1 MALCLANSLI
11 ACQDFV
17 PYDQLVRYKWWYRHG
32 YMSSTGQ
39 CFDIGAATQ
48 QSIEEFEK
56 RQRKFAHDHG
66 IPFDQLDFL
75 SNRDLL
81 QAFDVKCSKDDVA
94 GNGALMRLAPVP
106 LFFYHNPE
114 LAIEYSGISGRIT
127 HGDDKAYDA
136 CCYYGALIIAALNG
150 ANKNELTSKTFYD
163 KHRHWF
169 GNRTLHPEI
178 MAIAHGSYKKP
189 GGYQDGIRG
198 KGYIVNAL
206 EAALWAFWSD
216 EDSFEK
222 GALNAVNLGD
232 DTDTTAAIY
241 GQLAGAYYGYKKLPV
256 KWLECIYAKDF
267 IQCKKMVLRTLS
279 AVDYVLLI
287 LLLLSS
293 AVIGAIF
300 GFFKSKKS
308 SAKEFMIADGGM
320 GVFPTALSIMVS
332 FLSAITLLGTPSEI
346 YMYGTMYCYQA
357 VSWAIA
363 STVTALVFM
372 PKFREMNFTS
382 AYEYLEKRF
391 DRSVR
396 MCASFAFSFGMGGMK
411 AVIWTD
417 VLQAIVILVGL
428 LATIIQGI
436 IAVGGIELTFSK
448 ASKGGRIQFDSGS
461 FDPRVRH
468 TIWSLLIGGSLNSL
482 SMYSF
487 NQTQI
492 QRYMCVRTT
501 HGAKQA
507 LFINAAGTALII
519 LSSSL
524 IGIILYAFYVDCDPY
539 TAKYVSDIDQ
549 IFPYF
554 VMDVLSSKKGLPG
567 IFLACVFS
575 GSLSTISSGLNSLA
589 AVVIEDVYKG
599 LMGRTLS
606 DERQGLISKIFSIV
620 LGAVVMLLTYVVSY
634 LGSILNAALS
644 LSGVLSGP
652 ITGVFFLGFF
662 FPQVNRR
669 GGLVGFLAS
678 LFVQCW
684 IFLGAQLTKKQM
696 KSARL
701 PLSVAN
707 CPTPVNITIPLT
719 TSIKANPLL
728 GFYSISYMWYTPI
741 GVTTVIIVGVIVSYL
756 TRPLKSNEIDPKL
769 IIRISNVNCCCLPKC
784 IHDWI
789 RYGVK
794 EDVNLEKKNNND
806 IKSLTSEENNIF
818 HTNNSVQTL
827 NTATKDFIPLN
838 VVIENKMDNSYD
850 NPVITMK
857 D

>member
-1 MALCLANSLI
+1 MFGLTIGDALGAHVEFRPNSYLVANPVKDLEGGGTWGLQKGQFTDDASMALCLANSLI

-169 GNRTLHPEI
+169 GDRILHPEI

-256 KWLECIYAKDF
+256 KWLE
-267 IQCKKMVLRTLS
+267 S
-279 AVDYVLLI
+279 
-287 LLLLSS
+287 
-293 AVIGAIF
+293 
-300 GFFKSKKS
+300 
-308 SAKEFMIADGGM
+308 
-320 GVFPTALSIMVS
+320 
-332 FLSAITLLGTPSEI
+332 
-346 YMYGTMYCYQA
+346 

-707 CPTPVNITIPLT
+707 CPTPVNITISLT

-818 HTNNSVQTL
+818 HSNNSAQTL
-827 NTATKDFIPLN
+827 NTATKDLIPLN

>member
-1 MALCLANSLI
+1 MFGLTIGDALGAHVEFRPNSYLVANPVKDLEGGGTWGLQKGQFTDDASMALCLANSLI

-39 CFDIGAATQ
+39 CFDIGAATR

-216 EDSFEK
+216 ADSFEK

-241 GQLAGAYYGYKKLPV
+241 
-256 KWLECIYAKDF
+256 
-267 IQCKKMVLRTLS
+267 
-279 AVDYVLLI
+279 
-287 LLLLSS
+287 
-293 AVIGAIF
+293 
-300 GFFKSKKS
+300 
-308 SAKEFMIADGGM
+308 
-320 GVFPTALSIMVS
+320 AL
-332 FLSAITLLGTPSEI
+332 
-346 YMYGTMYCYQA
+346 
-357 VSWAIA
+357 SWAIA

-396 MCASFAFSFGMGGMK
+396 MCASFAFSFSMGGMK

-417 VLQAIVILVGL
+417 VLQAVVILVGL
-428 LATIIQGI
+428 LATIIQGF

-620 LGAVVMLLTYVVSY
+620 LGAIVMLLTYVVSY

-769 IIRISNVNCCCLPKC
+769 IIRIRNVNCYCLPKY

-789 RYGVK
+789 RCGVK

-838 VVIENKMDNSYD
+838 VVIENKVDNSYD